1 MGIET
6 ILDGLDSWLFYFFN
20 KTLANPFFD
29 SFMPFVTEIKHWYIF
44 FFIMGLYLLIKGGPR
59 GRVLVIMAVIMI
71 LCTDQCSNLLK
82 VLFERVR
89 PCHSL
94 PNVNL
99 LVGCSSAYSFP
110 SNHAVNNFAAAYLF
124 TYFYPKMKWWF
135 YGGAVLISMSRV
147 FVGVHY
153 PFDILGG
160 AVIGTL
166 IAMILIFIWK
176 KINEKFKILKT

>member
-20 KTLANPFFD
+20 KTLANPLFD
-29 SFMPFVTEIKHWYIF
+29 SFMPFITESKHWFIF
-44 FFIMGLYLLIKGGPR
+44 YFIVGLYLLIKGGPR
-59 GRVLVIMAVIMI
+59 GRVLVVIAIVMI
-71 LCTDQCSNLLK
+71 LCSDQLSNVLK
-82 VLFERVR
+82 ELFGRVR

-124 TYFYPKMKWWF
+124 THFYPKMKWWF
-135 YGGAVLISMSRV
+135 YTGAIVISLSRV

-160 AVIGTL
+160 AAIGTL

-176 KINEKFKILKT
+176 KINEKFKILKA